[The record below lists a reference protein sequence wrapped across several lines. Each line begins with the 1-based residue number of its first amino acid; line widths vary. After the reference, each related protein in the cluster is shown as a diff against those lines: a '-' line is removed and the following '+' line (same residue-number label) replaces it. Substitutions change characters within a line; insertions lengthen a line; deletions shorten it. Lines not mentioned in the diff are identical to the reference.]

1 MLATRA
7 AHKPLANLTLA
18 LLRKTLYASGM
29 FRRIVCTLALW
40 LPVTA
45 AYAQPELP
53 PVHDEALEPAER
65 PARVLKNWQEA
76 YQLLGARSTQL
87 QTAIAEVVRSE
98 AASRTALAA
107 LLPQLSATGTFTHQL
122 LTKNITSIVG
132 SETRTDPATGLSA
145 TVPITRDI
153 SSPQSDIFGLTAS
166 LAQPLIAPAS
176 LHAYGTA
183 KETIVAT
190 KLSLEDT
197 KRLLVAAA
205 ANAIVAV
212 VTAERVA
219 ELNRVGLRQ
228 ALERLALT
236 KRKQELGAA
245 NGLDV
250 IRIEQ
255 DAATARATLI
265 TGDES
270 LRQAR
275 ESLGL
280 ALGIADQ
287 VGVVPSIELDSL
299 LQSAKSVCSPAASLD
314 ERADIAAAK
323 HRARVAERN
332 VANVNLQFL
341 PTLGLQST
349 LSTTTADVGQS
360 LATNWSVQGVLSV
373 PIFDGGIKYGSLR
386 GNRAI
391 AEQARQGLESA
402 RRTGEVQIVQAKR
415 AVSVAERSLEVS
427 NTARTLARETDRL
440 TRIAF
445 QEGRGTSLELV
456 TAATL
461 LRQAEIG
468 TALREFEVVR
478 AKVGA
483 VLAVANCNL

>member
-1 MLATRA
+1 M
-7 AHKPLANLTLA
+7 
-18 LLRKTLYASGM
+18 LRKTA
-29 FRRIVCTLALW
+29 CALALS
-40 LPVTA
+40 LLSTA

-53 PVHDEALEPAER
+53 PVRDEALEPSAR

-76 YQLLGARSTQL
+76 YQLLAGRSTQL
-87 QTAIAEVVRSE
+87 QTALAEVMRAE
-98 AASRTALAA
+98 AAGRTALAA
-107 LLPQLSATGTFTHQL
+107 LLPQANAGGTFTHQL
-122 LTKNITSIVG
+122 LTKTYPVVVG
-132 SETRTDPATGLSA
+132 TETRTDPATGLSVS
-145 TVPITRDI
+145 VPVTRDI
-153 SSPQSDIFGLTAS
+153 VTPQSDIFGLTVS
-166 LAQPLIAPAS
+166 LSQPLIAAAS

-183 KETIVAT
+183 KESVVAS

-197 KRLLVAAA
+197 KRLLVLAA

-250 IRIEQ
+250 IRIDQ
-255 DAATARATLI
+255 DVSTSRATLI

-280 ALGIADQ
+280 ALGLPEE
-287 VGVVPSIELDSL
+287 VGVAPSIELDSL
-299 LQSAKSVCSPAASLD
+299 LHSAKSVCSPAASLD
-314 ERADIAAAK
+314 ERADVAAAK
-323 HRARVAERN
+323 QRSKIADRN
-332 VANVNLQFL
+332 VDNVNLQFL
-341 PTLGLQST
+341 PTLGLQSS
-349 LSTTTADVGQS
+349 LSTTTADVGAA
-360 LATNWSVQGVLSV
+360 LRTTWSVQGVLSV
-373 PIFDGGIKYGSLR
+373 PIFDGGVKYGSLR
-386 GNRAI
+386 GNRAL
-391 AEQARQGLESA
+391 AEQARQSLESA
-402 RRTGEVQIVQAKR
+402 RRTGTIQIVQAKR
-415 AVSVAERSLEVS
+415 AVDVAIRSLDVS

-440 TRIAF
+440 TRLAF

-483 VLAVANCNL
+483 MLAVANCNL